1 MATMRM
7 YDLII
12 SLKHIG
18 GSMKKIVV
26 LAVACMLLSSAAAQ
40 SAENV
45 AAKIPVTTVS
55 DEARKEFIEGLVLAD
70 NLETAKSLA
79 HFDKAIA
86 LDPSF
91 ATAYLNR
98 ANVSLTMKD
107 FLENMN
113 GAVSHKDAASEGE
126 RLMILA
132 TQAGANARFEQE
144 RAYLEKLVSL
154 YPNDERAR
162 LTLGTFFFGQQE
174 YDSAIS
180 QLVRSVRLADKFAP
194 SYNMLGYAYRQAGQ
208 YENAETAFKKYTE
221 LIPEDANPYDSYA
234 ELLLKMGRFDESITN
249 YKKALAID
257 PNFASSEIGL
267 TMNFLY
273 QGKPGLAAQEAH
285 HLYEIARNEGEQ
297 RQAYFVLAVVDAD
310 AGNMDAALKD
320 FEAEL
325 EVGKKI
331 NDVVGM
337 AGDVAA
343 QANVLLES
351 GKPDDAIAAYRRS
364 LHLITH
370 SDLSPEIKA
379 NMVRIS
385 HYNEAYAALAK
396 GDLNKAKEE
405 KETFENMTEQ
415 AKNESQM
422 RFVHELAG
430 SIALAEKDGNKAV
443 NELLQ
448 SNLQDAYN
456 LYRLAQAYKLKGDKE
471 RAREYSKMAAEFNG
485 LPSLNYAFVRL
496 NAEKMSINQ

>member
-1 MATMRM
+1 
-7 YDLII
+7 
-12 SLKHIG
+12 
-18 GSMKKIVV
+18 MKKIVM
-26 LAVACMLLSSAAAQ
+26 LAVASMLLSSATVR

-45 AAKIPVTTVS
+45 SAKVPVTTAS
-55 DEARKEFIEGLVLAD
+55 DEARKEFLEGLELAD

-98 ANVSLTMKD
+98 ANISLTMKD

-132 TQAGANARFEQE
+132 AQAGANAQFEQQ
-144 RAYLEKLVSL
+144 RGYLEKLVSM

-174 YDSAIS
+174 YDSAIG
-180 QLVRSVRLADKFAP
+180 QLVRSVRIADKFAP
-194 SYNMLGYAYRQAGQ
+194 SYNLLGYAYRQAGQ
-208 YENAETAFKKYTE
+208 YDNAETAFKKYTE
-221 LIPEDANPYDSYA
+221 LIPGDANPYDSYA
-234 ELLLKMGRFDESITN
+234 ELLLKMGRFDESIAN

-257 PNFASSEIGL
+257 PNFTSSEVGL

-273 QGKPGLAAQEAH
+273 QGKPELASQEAH

-297 RQAYFVLAVVDAD
+297 RQACFVEAVVDAD

-320 FEAEL
+320 FDEEFA
-325 EVGKKI
+325 VGKKI
-331 NDVVGM
+331 NDIVGM
-337 AGDVAA
+337 AGDVGA

-351 GKPDDAIAAYRRS
+351 GKPDDAIAAFRRS
-364 LHLITH
+364 LHIIMQ

-379 NMVRIS
+379 NAVRIS

-396 GDLNKAKEE
+396 GDLSKAKEE
-405 KETFENMTEQ
+405 KDIFVSMTEQ
-415 AKNESQM
+415 TKNEGQM
-422 RFVHELAG
+422 RFTHELAG

-471 RAREYSKMAAEFNG
+471 HAQEYSKKAADFYG
-485 LPSLNYAFVRL
+485 LPSLNYAFVRSK
-496 NAEKMSINQ
+496 AAKMAINQ